1 MAPAV
6 NQIELHPFCQQRPI
20 VEYCRE
26 HGIFVQAFCP
36 LVRGKFDDPVLQEVA
51 RKYNKEVSQ
60 VLVRWS
66 LQHGCVSAIP
76 PLTTGKRLEE
86 SADARGLTQVLPA
99 AEVIETGAHRVQRGC
114 VRLRHIGGGYGEDRR
129 IGQRSG
135 RRDELE
141 SC

>member
-1 MAPAV
+1 MSQTSASVASASTQCVSLKQRAYSGVKHLEEIRKAGLAAPAV

-66 LQHGCVSAIP
+66 LQHG
-76 PLTTGKRLEE
+76 
-86 SADARGLTQVLPA
+86 
-99 AEVIETGAHRVQRGC
+99 
-114 VRLRHIGGGYGEDRR
+114 
-129 IGQRSG
+129 
-135 RRDELE
+135 
-141 SC
+141 